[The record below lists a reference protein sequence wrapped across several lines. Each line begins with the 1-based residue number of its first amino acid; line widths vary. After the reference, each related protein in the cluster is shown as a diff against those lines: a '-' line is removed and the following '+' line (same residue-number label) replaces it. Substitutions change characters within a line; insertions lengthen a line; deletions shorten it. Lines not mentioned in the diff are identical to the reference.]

1 MHNINKNEYHNE
13 SRGIMKS
20 ISVHGIDEEM
30 EKAIEE
36 RAKKSEKS
44 VNKIVKELIAKALGL
59 NDKPPDNRAEFADL
73 CGVWTDAE
81 AAEFSELIADLEATD
96 AKDWP

>member
-1 MHNINKNEYHNE
+1 
-13 SRGIMKS
+13 MKS

-36 RAKKSEKS
+36 RAKNEGRS

-59 NDKPPDNRAEFADL
+59 GDKPPDNRAEFADL
-73 CGVWTDAE
+73 CGAWTEAE
-81 AAEFSELIADLEATD
+81 AAEFLELIADLEVVD
-96 AKDWP
+96 AKDWQ